1 MSNKNKKQE
10 GLNLFSHAKIKD
22 ALSQIKVQENCV
34 WYVPNRESLNMDFNE
49 FIEFERQRILE
60 FQDDDIIRTKYK
72 YHYYPVDEKED

>member
-1 MSNKNKKQE
+1 MSNKKQE

-22 ALSQIKVQENCV
+22 GLAQIKCEKNGV
-34 WYVPNRESLNMDFNE
+34 WYVPNRKSLNMDFDE

-72 YHYYPVDEKED
+72 YHYYPIDEKED